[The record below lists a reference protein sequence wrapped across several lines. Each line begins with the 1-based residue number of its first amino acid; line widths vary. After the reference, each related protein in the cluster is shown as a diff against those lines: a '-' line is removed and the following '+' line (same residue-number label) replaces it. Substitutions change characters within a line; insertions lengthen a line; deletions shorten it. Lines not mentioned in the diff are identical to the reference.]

1 MVAMT
6 HLVETLDRARCRSWV
21 QEHFSVQQMID
32 GYERLYRLAVGGQPK
47 QKLKSKRRH
56 AR

>member
-6 HLVETLDRARCRSWV
+6 HRVETLDRARCRSWV
-21 QEHFSVQQMID
+21 EEHFSVQQMIE
-32 GYERLYRLAVGGQPK
+32 GYERLYRLAVGGHPK

>member
-6 HLVETLDRARCRSWV
+6 RRIETLDRARCRSWV
-21 QEHFSVQQMID
+21 EERFSVQQMIE
-32 GYERLYRLAVGGQPK
+32 GYERLYRTAVSGHTK